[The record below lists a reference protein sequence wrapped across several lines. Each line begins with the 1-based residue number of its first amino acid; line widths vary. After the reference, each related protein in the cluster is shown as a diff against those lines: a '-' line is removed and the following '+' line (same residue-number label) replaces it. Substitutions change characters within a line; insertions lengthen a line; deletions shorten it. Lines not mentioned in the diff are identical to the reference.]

1 VKCVYLLE
9 FLLEKFPM
17 HRSVS
22 KGSQKPRPIRRYPK
36 LYITY
41 VDESRGWDVEKTL
54 AVGGLE
60 IIDLPDPG
68 GSDGARTERLRLRK
82 FIEKGS

>member
-9 FLLEKFPM
+9 FLLEK
-17 HRSVS
+17 SVS

-41 VDESRGWDVEKTL
+41 VDESRRWDAEKTL

-60 IIDLPDPG
+60 IVALPDPG